1 MADLDPNDLMIFA
14 RIVEC
19 GSFTRA
25 AERLGIPKST
35 LSRRLLVLEEHLG
48 ERLLV
53 RTTRKLSVTD
63 FGQAI
68 LRHAQ
73 QLAAELE
80 ATREFVQNRKLE
92 PSGHLRI
99 SVPGDFAN
107 QTIGPLLAQY
117 VTRYPST
124 SIDVDVSQRRVDLVG
139 ENYDLAVRIGD
150 LPDATMAAT
159 RVATLYMEPY
169 ASPRYLEQHG
179 APSHPD
185 ELADHNVLHLTQRIG
200 ESVPWKLHR
209 GTDRWIGT
217 PPGRISANSP
227 GLLMDAALSDAGIA
241 RLARH
246 LARPKVVSHE
256 LVRVLPEWS
265 MPGIPV
271 WVVFPGRRLL
281 PTRTQLFIEALK
293 QGLDVS

>member
-1 MADLDPNDLMIFA
+1 MAELDPNDLMIFA
-14 RIVEC
+14 RVVEG

-25 AERLGIPKST
+25 ADRLGIPKST
-35 LSRRLLVLEEHLG
+35 LSRRLLALEEQLG

-68 LRHAQ
+68 LQHAQ
-73 QLAAELE
+73 HLVAELE
-80 ATREFVQNRKLE
+80 ATLDFVHNRTLE

-107 QTIGPLLAQY
+107 QTIGPMLAQY
-117 VTRYPST
+117 VTRYPAT

-150 LPDATMAAT
+150 LPDAALAAT
-159 RVATLYMEPY
+159 RVATLHMELY
-169 ASPRYLEQHG
+169 ASPQYLEQRG

-185 ELADHNVLHLTQRIG
+185 ELASHNVLHLTQRIG
-200 ESVPWKLHR
+200 EPPPWKLR
-209 GTDRWIGT
+209 SGSEEWLGT
-217 PPGRISANSP
+217 PSGRISANSP
-227 GLLMDAALSDAGIA
+227 GLLMDIALLGVGIA

-246 LARPKVVSHE
+246 LARPKVASHQ
-256 LVRVLPEWS
+256 LVRVLEDWS
-265 MPGIPV
+265 MPEIPV
-271 WVVFPGRRLL
+271 WVVFPGRRLI
-281 PTRTQLFIEALK
+281 PTRTQLFVEALK